1 MSHPLSVVIIT
12 KNEESNI
19 EDAIKSAQFA
29 DEVLVLDSNSEDK
42 TCQLARQLGAK
53 VEIHD
58 WEGFGP
64 QKNLGIRLARN
75 DWVFVLDADERITND
90 LKSEINTV
98 LENPSSNGYF
108 VARLNRFFGKNI
120 KSCGLFPDFS
130 LRLFDRTK
138 GKFNNVQV
146 HESVKVI
153 GQTSK
158 LNHYMIHLAYD
169 NVDEFIHKQKMYS
182 KLSKKKKN
190 LFKALFSPCWV
201 FIKLYIIRLGFTDG
215 WHGFVISKVYAKYTF
230 WKYIK

>member
-19 EDAIKSAQFA
+19 EDAVKSAQFA

-42 TCQLARQLGAK
+42 TCQIARQLGAK

-58 WEGFGP
+58 WTGFGP

-75 DWVFVLDADERITND
+75 DWVFVLDADERITHD
-90 LKSEINTV
+90 LKNEIITV

-138 GKFNNVQV
+138 GKFSNVQV

-158 LNHYMIHLAYD
+158 LKHYMIHLAYD

>member
-19 EDAIKSAQFA
+19 EDAVKSAQFA

-42 TCQLARQLGAK
+42 TCQIARQLGAK

-58 WEGFGP
+58 WTGFGP

-75 DWVFVLDADERITND
+75 DWVFVLDADERITHD

-158 LNHYMIHLAYD
+158 LKHYMIHLAYD
-169 NVDEFIHKQKMYS
+169 NVDEFLHKQKMYS
-182 KLSKKKKN
+182 KLSKKNKN

>member
-19 EDAIKSAQFA
+19 EDAVKSAQFA

-42 TCQLARQLGAK
+42 TCKIARQLGAK

-58 WEGFGP
+58 WTGFGP

-75 DWVFVLDADERITND
+75 DWVFVLDADERITHD

-158 LNHYMIHLAYD
+158 LKHYMIHLAYD

>member
-19 EDAIKSAQFA
+19 EDAVKSAQFA

-42 TCQLARQLGAK
+42 TCEIARQLGAK

-58 WEGFGP
+58 WTGFGP

-75 DWVFVLDADERITND
+75 DWVFVLDADERITHD

-138 GKFNNVQV
+138 GKFSNVQV

-158 LNHYMIHLAYD
+158 LKHYMIHLAYD

>member
-19 EDAIKSAQFA
+19 EDAVKSAQFA

-42 TCQLARQLGAK
+42 TCQIARQLGAK

-58 WEGFGP
+58 WTGFGP

-75 DWVFVLDADERITND
+75 DWVFVLDADERITHD
-90 LKSEINTV
+90 LKNEIITV

-158 LNHYMIHLAYD
+158 LKHYMIHLAYD
-169 NVDEFIHKQKMYS
+169 NVDEFTHKQKMYS

>member
-19 EDAIKSAQFA
+19 EDAVKSAQFA

-42 TCQLARQLGAK
+42 TCQIARQLGAK

-58 WEGFGP
+58 WTGFGP

-75 DWVFVLDADERITND
+75 DWVFVLDADERITHD

-158 LNHYMIHLAYD
+158 LKHYMIHLAYD

-182 KLSKKKKN
+182 KLSKKKKS

>member
-19 EDAIKSAQFA
+19 EDAVKSAQFA

-42 TCQLARQLGAK
+42 TCQIARQLGAK

-58 WEGFGP
+58 WTGFGP

-75 DWVFVLDADERITND
+75 DWVFVLDADERITHD

-138 GKFNNVQV
+138 GKFSNVQV

-158 LNHYMIHLAYD
+158 LKHYMIHLAYD

>member
-19 EDAIKSAQFA
+19 EDAVKSAQFA

-42 TCQLARQLGAK
+42 TCEIARQLGAK

-58 WEGFGP
+58 WTGFGP

-75 DWVFVLDADERITND
+75 DWVFVLDADERITHD

-130 LRLFDRTK
+130 LRLFDKTK

-146 HESVKVI
+146 HESVKVV

-158 LNHYMIHLAYD
+158 LKHYMIHLAYD

>member
-53 VEIHD
+53 VEIHA
-58 WEGFGP
+58 WKGFGP
-64 QKNLGIRLARN
+64 QKNLGIGLARN
-75 DWVFVLDADERITND
+75 DWVFVLDADERITHD

-146 HESVKVI
+146 HESVKVV